1 MTRITGMLTPTQ
13 IIAFSK
19 EMVRRVLTNETG
31 VAPQQ
36 EKHVERL
43 QQLKAEAEKA
53 KQEAERAAAPT
64 A

>member
-1 MTRITGMLTPTQ
+1 MLTRAQ
-13 IIAFSK
+13 IIAFSR

-31 VAPQQ
+31 VAPVQ

-43 QQLKAEAEKA
+43 KQLKTESEKA
-53 KQEAERAAAPT
+53 RQASERTPAPT